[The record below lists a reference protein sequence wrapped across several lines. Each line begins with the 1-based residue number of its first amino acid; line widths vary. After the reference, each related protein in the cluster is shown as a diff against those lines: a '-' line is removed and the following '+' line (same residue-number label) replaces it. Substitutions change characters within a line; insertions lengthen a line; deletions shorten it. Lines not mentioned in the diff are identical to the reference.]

1 MASEELIALAERV
14 EGPWLA
20 EQITAPA
27 QPDDGIVPTYWFDMQ
42 RIALHRA
49 VVLDRE
55 AAALRA
61 RAAEIAARDTS
72 TGAVDPRNG
81 FTDGPGSTGA
91 TSGGQ

>member
-1 MASEELIALAERV
+1 MTAAELIALAERV
-14 EGPWLA
+14 EGLA
-20 EQITAPA
+20 LVEQVIAAA

-61 RAAEIAARDTS
+61 MAAEIADRK
-72 TGAVDPRNG
+72 GK
-81 FTDGPGSTGA
+81 
-91 TSGGQ
+91 